1 MVLQGLHNLFES
13 FVISKKAIMIHLIFI
28 PFLLGGLLLSQAAE
42 APKEDTSSVILDM
55 PWEMGMN
62 GEEYIDMRLLQHP
75 ATRIRRVLHMPAL
88 AGSNLDTG
96 VDCEAFVQA
105 ANIFRYLHGQS
116 DNPVMDQDFIDGKLV
131 HNYFKFDSHKGVEAT
146 RQAIAIGALKGLE
159 KLAQGNKKSVEAST
173 YKSLVKIANKLPLT
187 LYNMLRLGESSRI
200 AVVKRVVNDGM
211 IAAYW
216 YSQSTMPTL
225 PQTFRALRQQLG
237 MPLQSKITS
246 NDNIDPNV
254 ITQQLL
260 TLSYYDGKLGLDSAV
275 PTRRNLQVLFEA
287 LQKKTT
293 ITMPDLY
300 SGKSTKAESFNA
312 ILSTLFNKQPQ
323 KVTQSELIDKLFE
336 LQRNLM
342 RIEGNVKLVSKVQQ
356 VFKATTEGD
365 IMTAWTSIE
374 QPLE

>member
-1 MVLQGLHNLFES
+1 
-13 FVISKKAIMIHLIFI
+13 MIHLIFI

-42 APKEDTSSVILDM
+42 APKEDTSSVILEM
-55 PWEMGMN
+55 PWEIGTKD
-62 GEEYIDMRLLQHP
+62 EEYIDMRLLQHP

-88 AGSNLDTG
+88 ANSNLDTG
-96 VDCEAFVQA
+96 VDCEAFIQA
-105 ANIFRYLHGQS
+105 VNVFRYLHGQS

-131 HNYFKFDSHKGVEAT
+131 HDYFKFDSYKGVEAT

-173 YKSLVKIANKLPLT
+173 YKPLVKIANKLPLT
-187 LYNMLRLGESSRI
+187 LYNMLRLGKSSKI
-200 AVVKRVVNDGM
+200 AVVKRVVDDGM

-237 MPLQSKITS
+237 IPLQSKITS
-246 NDNIDPNV
+246 NENIDPNV

-260 TLSYYDGKLGLDSAV
+260 TLYYYDGRLGLDSAV
-275 PTRRNLQVLFEA
+275 PTRRNLQIFFEA

-293 ITMPDLY
+293 ITMPDFY
-300 SGKSTKAESFNA
+300 GRKSAKAESFNA
-312 ILSTLFNKQPQ
+312 ILSALFNKQPQ
-323 KVTQSELIDKLFE
+323 KVTQSELIGKLFE
-336 LQRNLM
+336 LQGKLM
-342 RIEGNVKLVSKVQQ
+342 RIEGNIKVVSKVQQ

-365 IMTAWTSIE
+365 IMIAWTSIE